1 MNTNINPVEELSNA
15 ANRLIGKGLCV
26 DCHKSSGKYK
36 RCFKCNKSNQKYF
49 DEKKQKNEIYLNASR
64 ILMINRGKEC
74 IKKGGKCGHHTCPNC
89 CPMEKWDEKIQTP
102 VKVTLDYLLKEQGEE
117 DLTELE
123 MLEKEFEQA
132 IK

>member
-1 MNTNINPVEELSNA
+1 MNRNINPVEDLSNA
-15 ANRLIGKGLCV
+15 ANRLIGKGECV
-26 DCHKSSGKYK
+26 DCHKFSGKYK
-36 RCFKCNKSNQKYF
+36 RCFKCNKSNQKF
-49 DEKKQKNEIYLNASR
+49 SNDKKQKNETYLNASR

-74 IKKGGKCGHHTCPNC
+74 IKKGGKCDYHTCPNC
-89 CPMEKWDEKIQTP
+89 KPIEFWDDNLKAC
-102 VKVTLDYLLKEQGEE
+102 VKKTLDYFLKEQGEE